1 MDLNLADF
9 LIQQTKCHHFL
20 IDNGVTQELEYT
32 DIPLICALH
41 NVAKNTRI
49 SSFAS
54 LYC

>member
-32 DIPLICALH
+32 DISILPWG
-41 NVAKNTRI
+41 T
-49 SSFAS
+49 
-54 LYC
+54 